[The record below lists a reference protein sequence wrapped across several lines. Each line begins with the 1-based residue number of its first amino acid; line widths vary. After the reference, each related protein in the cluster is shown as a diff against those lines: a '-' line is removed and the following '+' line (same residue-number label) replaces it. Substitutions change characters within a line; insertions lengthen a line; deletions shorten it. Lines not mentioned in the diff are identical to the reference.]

1 MAMSTSEHPWLQLSA
16 MAQSRGDEPAL
27 IFPERNRR
35 LTFKQWHAL
44 SSRLAGALG
53 KLEVKPG
60 DHVALLAENRIEWP
74 VVQLAMAALGAVLV
88 PLNTHFRK
96 DDLEFVLKQSRA
108 ETLILSRGFRSNAY
122 LDNVLAL
129 KPALP
134 GLRRIISLDEAPGG
148 VVQFDTLIADAGLPA
163 RIPMA
168 VNTPAA
174 LLYTSGTTGF
184 PKGAMLSHEAMAFV
198 ARTAPQRLGIGERD
212 KWTSIIPLFHCA
224 GCIFNLLG
232 CLYAGACYVGVSHFD
247 PELMFKIIEGEG
259 INFLSGVPTSY
270 LAMLNRPARSQY
282 DLSSLR
288 GGSCGGAD
296 CNPDILRQCAEE
308 FPIPGLAQVYGQT
321 ECATLFTV
329 PRADDP
335 ERFETAGP
343 PLPGCELRII
353 DPDTGEARRAGEI
366 GEIQGRGPNL
376 MLGYFE
382 DAEATGLALTGDGYL
397 RTGDLGYLTPE
408 GRLVISGG
416 RLKDM
421 IIRGGENI
429 SPAEIENL
437 LQDHPAVV
445 SAAVFGLADEYYG
458 EIVAAALMLEHD
470 TTAEELSR
478 FCAAHI
484 AKFKVPERYFV
495 TNVFPLTPSGKI
507 RKVELKEWARKNRME
522 VLR

>member
-1 MAMSTSEHPWLQLSA
+1 MSTPDHPWLQLSA
-16 MAQSRGDEPAL
+16 LAQRRSGETAL
-27 IFPERNRR
+27 NFPEKNRR

-44 SSRLAGALG
+44 SSRLADALS

-88 PLNTHFRK
+88 PLNTHYQK
-96 DDLEFVLKQSRA
+96 DDLEFALKQSKA
-108 ETLILSRGFRSNAY
+108 GTLILSRAFRSSRY

-129 KPALP
+129 KPVLP
-134 GLRRIISLDEAPGG
+134 GLRHIISLDEAQGD
-148 VVQFDTLIADAGLPA
+148 VVDFETLIADAGLPGQ
-163 RIPMA
+163 IPTA
-168 VNTPAA
+168 VDTPAA
-174 LLYTSGTTGF
+174 LLYTSGTTGY
-184 PKGAMLSHEAMAFV
+184 PKGAVLSHRAMAFV
-198 ARTAPQRLGIGERD
+198 ARTAPERLGVGEGD

-224 GCIFNLLG
+224 GCIFNMLG
-232 CLYAGACYVGVSHFD
+232 CLHAGACYVGVSHFN
-247 PELMFKIIEGEG
+247 PELMFKIIESEQ

-270 LAMLNRPARSQY
+270 LAMLNHPARTQY
-282 DLSSLR
+282 DLTSLR

-296 CNPDILRQCAEE
+296 CDPDILRQCAEE

-321 ECATLFTV
+321 ECATLFTA
-329 PRADDP
+329 PTADDP
-335 ERFETAGP
+335 QRFETAGP

-353 DPDTGEARRAGEI
+353 DPDTGEARGTGEI
-366 GEIQGRGPNL
+366 GEIQGKGPNL
-376 MLGYFE
+376 MLGYYE
-382 DAEATGLALTGDGYL
+382 DAEGTGLALTGDGFL
-397 RTGDLGYLTPE
+397 RTGDLGYLTPD
-408 GRLVISGG
+408 GRLVIGGG

-429 SPAEIENL
+429 YPKEIENL

-445 SAAVFGLADEYYG
+445 SAAVFGLPDEYYG

-478 FCAAHI
+478 FCTGRI
-484 AKFKVPERYFV
+484 AKFKVPARYFI
-495 TNVFPLTPSGKI
+495 TNVFPLTSTGKV
-507 RKVELKEWARKNRME
+507 RKVELKEWAKENRME